1 MSSERQLETDVREHQ
16 IGLYQGANMGL
27 LKTVFEVNLGLFG
40 GDADKG
46 RSKDKTLILFVIRDH
61 VGATPLSNLTA
72 TLTADMEK
80 IWAGLS
86 KPPHLADTKL
96 TDYFDLD
103 FAALPHKILLP
114 EKFEESVIELRNR
127 FTDRTRKDYV
137 FQPAYHKRIPADGV
151 PFYMDGIWQQVLENK
166 DLDLPTQQELLAQF
180 RCDEIATGVIE
191 LFNSSAKAL
200 RKPLEAGSVV
210 LGLGASMGDWLKVAA
225 TNFDAA
231 ASRYHSGVY
240 QRKRLDLLNTLHA
253 VLLPMY
259 LNQLKNA
266 RKQAT
271 TQFAEGIATSLKA
284 PSYDFAEVVSRCTRE
299 ARETFV
305 ETAKEATLEGSEWDY
320 TTELDSLDEDLQTIA
335 DRSRADETKKMVN
348 GIERTVKRQLAEP
361 VELALSKPNKE
372 MWDTVL
378 SSYKTATASG
388 EKAYRAKAASYNC
401 TEDENR
407 AALSTLHS
415 RAWLAL
421 RKKLEEQTADTVVLS
436 TLRGSF
442 EDRFR
447 YDDAGVPRVWK
458 PEDDLD
464 GAFKKAREETLA
476 LLPLYA
482 TVSPVE
488 EKLPELP
495 EPDALDVDMDPEAFD
510 PATAWTLVSP
520 TRLRGLE
527 ARFKRDADAAYVE
540 AKRSMVSS
548 ISQVPLW
555 MYGALVVLGWN
566 EAMAV
571 LFNPLY
577 FAMLLVAA
585 ASAYIVLQLGLA
597 GPLFQIA
604 RTVTGEVKRIATDKM
619 REAFAEPQQQ
629 RVAVPV
635 AVNATEKR
643 REVRRGP
650 SVHELDETRLD
661 TKFMEK

>member
-1 MSSERQLETDVREHQ
+1 MCSLLTLE
-16 IGLYQGANMGL
+16 I
-27 LKTVFEVNLGLFG
+27 TVEGSG
-40 GDADKG
+40 WEYD
-46 RSKDKTLILFVIRDH
+46 STY
-61 VGATPLSNLTA
+61 S
-72 TLTADMEK
+72 
-80 IWAGLS
+80 
-86 KPPHLADTKL
+86 HL
-96 TDYFDLD
+96 
-103 FAALPHKILLP
+103 
-114 EKFEESVIELRNR
+114 N
-127 FTDRTRKDYV
+127 
-137 FQPAYHKRIPADGV
+137 DG
-151 PFYMDGIWQQVLENK
+151 
-166 DLDLPTQQELLAQF
+166 
-180 RCDEIATGVIE
+180 
-191 LFNSSAKAL
+191 
-200 RKPLEAGSVV
+200 
-210 LGLGASMGDWLKVAA
+210 
-225 TNFDAA
+225 
-231 ASRYHSGVY
+231 
-240 QRKRLDLLNTLHA
+240 
-253 VLLPMY
+253 
-259 LNQLKNA
+259 
-266 RKQAT
+266 
-271 TQFAEGIATSLKA
+271 LKA
-284 PSYDFAEVVSRCTRE
+284 
-299 ARETFV
+299 
-305 ETAKEATLEGSEWDY
+305 
-320 TTELDSLDEDLQTIA
+320 IA
-335 DRSRADETKKMVN
+335 DRCRADETKKMVN
-348 GIERTVKRQLAEP
+348 GIERTVRRQLLEP
-361 VELALSKPNKE
+361 IELALSKPSTT

-378 SSYKTATASG
+378 KTYNDVTKSAERTYLT
-388 EKAYRAKAASYNC
+388 KAKSYNC
-401 TEDENR
+401 TKEEND
-407 AALSTLHS
+407 AALKTLHS
-415 RAWLAL
+415 RSWLVL
-421 RKKLEEQTADTVVLS
+421 RKKLLEQTADAVVLS
-436 TLRGSF
+436 TLRGVF
-442 EDRFR
+442 EERFR

-464 GAFKKAREETLA
+464 GAFKKAREETLS

-619 REAFAEPQQQ
+619 REAFAEPQHQ

-661 TKFMEK
+661 TQFVEK

>member
-1 MSSERQLETDVREHQ
+1 
-16 IGLYQGANMGL
+16 MGL

-40 GDADKG
+40 GDSQKARGKE
-46 RSKDKTLILFVIRDH
+46 KTLILFVIRDH
-61 VGATPLSNLTA
+61 VGSTPLANLTT
-72 TLTADMEK
+72 TLTQDMEK

-86 KPPHLADTKL
+86 KPPHLADTRL

-114 EKFEESVIELRNR
+114 EKFEEAVLDLRAR
-127 FTDRTRKDYV
+127 FTDRKRKDYV
-137 FQPAYHKRIPADGV
+137 FQPIYHKRIPADGV

-210 LGLGASMGDWLKVAA
+210 MGLGASMGDWLKVAA

-271 TQFAEGIATSLKA
+271 TQFAEGIATSLRA
-284 PSYDFAEVVSRCTRE
+284 PTYDFAEVVARCTRE
-299 ARETFV
+299 ARETFM
-305 ETAKEATLEGSEWDY
+305 ETAQEATLQDVDWDY
-320 TTELDSLDEDLQTIA
+320 TSELESLNEDLQTIA

-348 GIERTVKRQLAEP
+348 GIERTLKRALAEP
-361 VELALSKPNKE
+361 VELALSKPGPD

-378 SSYKTATASG
+378 DTYGKATAAG
-388 EKAYRAKAASYNC
+388 EKSYLAKAASYNC
-401 TEDENR
+401 TEEENR
-407 AALSTLHS
+407 AALSALHC
-415 RAWLAL
+415 RAWLGL
-421 RKKLEEQTADTVVLS
+421 RKKLEEQTADTVVLA

-447 YDDAGVPRVWK
+447 YDEAGVPRVWK

-464 GAFKKAREETLA
+464 GAFKKAREETLE

-482 TVSPVE
+482 TVSPVDA
-488 EKLPELP
+488 KLPELP
-495 EPDALDVDMDPEAFD
+495 EPDALDVDLDPEAFD
-510 PATAWTLVSP
+510 PTTAWTLVSP

-527 ARFKRDADAAYVE
+527 ARFKREADAAYVE

-548 ISQVPLW
+548 IAQVPLW

-566 EAMAV
+566 EAMTV

-577 FAMLLVAA
+577 FALLLVAA
-585 ASAYIVLQLGLA
+585 AGAYLVLQLGLA
-597 GPLFQIA
+597 GPLFQIT
-604 RTVTGEVKRIATDKM
+604 RTVTGEVKRIATERL
-619 REAFAEPQQQ
+619 REAFAEPPQNQ
-629 RVAVPV
+629 RHLAAPV
-635 AVNATEKR
+635 AVNASSER
-643 REVRRGP
+643 REPRRGP
-650 SVHELDETRLD
+650 SVHELDELRADGKIL
-661 TKFMEK
+661 EK